1 LEFRILGPLQI
12 VSDGQALDLGG
23 AKQRALLAA
32 LLLDANTVVS
42 TDRLIDALWEDDR
55 PETAQKALQVYVS
68 GLRKLLGK
76 ERLRTSAPGYLLAVE
91 PDELDLARFRDL
103 QARGRP
109 GEALALWRGAPLAEF
124 ADRRFARAELAR
136 LDDLRLA
143 CLEERIEQDL
153 GAGRHAEVTGE
164 LEALVAE
171 HPLRERVR
179 CQLML
184 ALYRSGRQAEALD
197 VYQSARRALV
207 DELGIEP
214 GRELREL
221 HQRILTQDPGLDL
234 RAGPAAAGPAAGDD
248 LRMLSGECR
257 RVLSLAAV
265 LGQEFGLVALE
276 RVADYTGIDRLLLV
290 LDEAIEARIVEQVPG
305 SLGWLRFVQP
315 LTRETLYEEIPAAHR
330 ARLHRRVAEIL
341 EALYAK
347 NPEPHRAEVA
357 HHLALSEQG

>member
-1 LEFRILGPLQI
+1 M
-12 VSDGQALDLGG
+12 
-23 AKQRALLAA
+23 
-32 LLLDANTVVS
+32 
-42 TDRLIDALWEDDR
+42 
-55 PETAQKALQVYVS
+55 
-68 GLRKLLGK
+68 
-76 ERLRTSAPGYLLAVE
+76 
-91 PDELDLARFRDL
+91 
-103 QARGRP
+103 
-109 GEALALWRGAPLAEF
+109 
-124 ADRRFARAELAR
+124 
-136 LDDLRLA
+136 
-143 CLEERIEQDL
+143 
-153 GAGRHAEVTGE
+153 
-164 LEALVAE
+164 AE
-171 HPLRERVR
+171 HPLHERVR

-197 VYQSARRALV
+197 AYHNARRALV

-221 HQRILTQDPGLDL
+221 HQRILTQDPALDL
-234 RAGPAAAGPAAGDD
+234 RAGQSPAGPAAGDG

-305 SLGWLRFVQP
+305 SLGWLRFVHP
-315 LTRETLYEEIPAAHR
+315 LTQATLYGEIPAAHR